1 MEWLPDEIQ
10 RLKDSVQ
17 VKQEE
22 MGQQSQRIID
32 QILEISEVNRKLY
45 IIHFLKIFIYLFKIR
60 EGFERELKQAIWTS
74 FPIYDGMRSA
84 SIDVLLT
91 TIETSLIK
99 LSLIRAGSERAL
111 YGERRREAVGVA
123 IEWLKREE
131 EEMEMENCL
140 LDEELE
146 GYERLEGDVV
156 REWMEIRRESEECE
170 RDLRLICL

>member
-1 MEWLPDEIQ
+1 M
-10 RLKDSVQ
+10 
-17 VKQEE
+17 
-22 MGQQSQRIID
+22 
-32 QILEISEVNRKLY
+32 
-45 IIHFLKIFIYLFKIR
+45 KIFIYLFKIR

-140 LDEELE
+140 LDE
-146 GYERLEGDVV
+146 DQKSHV
-156 REWMEIRRESEECE
+156 
-170 RDLRLICL
+170 